1 MRSEN
6 ALSSTSDLLAS
17 FRPMFT
23 GVYTALITPF
33 RNGQLDEV
41 AFKRL
46 VELQI
51 KAGVDG
57 IVPVGTTGESPTLD
71 FEEHIRVIELAV
83 YYAHGQ
89 AKVMAGTGSNST
101 DEAIRLTRWA
111 AKEGADAALMV
122 APYYN
127 KPTQEGF
134 YQHYRAIAE
143 AVEIPICVYN
153 IPGRTGKNIEPETII
168 RLAELPTITMVK
180 EATGSLDQAS
190 QILCTTDL
198 TLLSGDDSLT
208 LPLLSVGAE
217 GVISVVANIV
227 PLEMKQLIDAF
238 MRDDFA
244 QAMAAHYRL
253 FPLCRDMLSLATNP
267 IPIKAAMAMLGRDTG
282 SLRLPMTELTD
293 TQSQQLRQ
301 TLIQFGVLS

>member
-1 MRSEN
+1 
-6 ALSSTSDLLAS
+6 
-17 FRPMFT
+17 
-23 GVYTALITPF
+23 
-33 RNGQLDEV
+33 V
-41 AFKRL
+41 AGR
-46 VELQI
+46 I
-51 KAGVDG
+51 
-57 IVPVGTTGESPTLD
+57 
-71 FEEHIRVIELAV
+71 
-83 YYAHGQ
+83 
-89 AKVMAGTGSNST
+89 KVMAGTGSNST

-143 AVEIPICVYN
+143 TIEIPICVYN

-208 LPLLSVGAE
+208 LPLMSVGAE

-227 PLEMKQLIDAF
+227 PLEMKQLVDAF